1 MHNPNKTEASEV
13 NEDANV
19 RTLLDKFTSGEIS
32 ILEPAYEPKI
42 GYYFPIVQEIIGDI
56 SKVESFLEKL
66 VEDKVLIRKLFDKV
80 IYCPHC
86 GSAGISF
93 RYCCPFCKSFNI
105 HKSSLI
111 EHVKC
116 GYMDIEENFRK
127 GAKFACPKCHED
139 LKRVNLDF
147 RKAGVWCACND
158 CKKSF
163 DIPVPEHYCT
173 NCNNASTFEE
183 AIIKDVYS
191 YTLGKNVKGP
201 ESSKASIVNPIIEI
215 LTQAGLKVENPAVI
229 KGKSGAQHSFD
240 IAAFKKDFTQGAT
253 VIDLAI
259 SHEGNVSEQ
268 PIIAMF
274 AKVFDVSPEKA
285 FLIAIPELNENGRK
299 MAEIYNI
306 STIEAKNKTD
316 ALALLKEKLSK

>member
-1 MHNPNKTEASEV
+1 MHIANRAESSEAY
-13 NEDANV
+13 EDENI
-19 RTLLDKFTSGEIS
+19 RLLLSKFTSGEIS
-32 ILEPAYEPKI
+32 ILEPAFEPKI
-42 GYYFPIVQEIIGDI
+42 GYYYPIVQEILGDI
-56 SKVESFLEKL
+56 SQVEPFLDKL
-66 VEDKVLIRKLFDKV
+66 VEDKVLLKKLYDKV
-80 IYCPHC
+80 IFCPNC
-86 GSAGISF
+86 GSTGISF

-105 HKSSLI
+105 QKSSLI

-127 GAKFACPKCHED
+127 EGKFSCPKCRED

-173 NCNNASTFEE
+173 SCRSSSTFEE
-183 AIIKDVYS
+183 AIIKDIYS
-191 YTLGKNVKGP
+191 YTLGKTVKGT
-201 ESSKASIVNPIIEI
+201 ESKNSLVSPIMEI
-215 LTQAGLKVENPAVI
+215 LTKAGLKVENPAII

-240 IAAFKKDFTQGAT
+240 IAAFKNDFTQGAT

-259 SHEGNVSEQ
+259 SHEGDVSEQ

-285 FLIAIPELNENGRK
+285 FLVAIPALNENGRK

-306 STIEAKNKTD
+306 RTIEGKNRSE
-316 ALALLKEKLSK
+316 ALAILKENLKF